1 MLTTSPD
8 HTFAMPADLTDF
20 QNLILAQVEKLQKF
34 QEELQM
40 RFDATAEFDELERLD
55 LGMRLRALETQEKD
69 MLALREIRVAKY
81 PFPSLSSFVSFI

>member
-1 MLTTSPD
+1 
-8 HTFAMPADLTDF
+8 
-20 QNLILAQVEKLQKF
+20 
-34 QEELQM
+34 M

-81 PFPSLSSFVSFI
+81 PFPSLSFSSFVSFI